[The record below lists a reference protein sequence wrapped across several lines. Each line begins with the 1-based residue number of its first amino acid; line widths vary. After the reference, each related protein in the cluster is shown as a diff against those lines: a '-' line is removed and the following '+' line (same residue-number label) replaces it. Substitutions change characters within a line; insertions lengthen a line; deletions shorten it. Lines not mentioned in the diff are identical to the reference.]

1 MQSLGTVDEL
11 VAQARART
19 GLDDLGSDSYREG
32 LAIAVASCEAD
43 GWLNDL
49 GVTVF
54 REQLIGFL
62 SIRLS
67 VEDWYRRHPEI
78 DDQEIVAPLF
88 GLGLP
93 RTGSTALSYLQAQD
107 PRTRSLLAWEA
118 SMPTPPPEPDTYT
131 TDPRIA
137 QIAEQTAFMDQV
149 APRFKGMLP
158 SEPDGPTECLQLL
171 ALDFRSAMLMLTA
184 GAGYQRWL
192 TTCDM
197 TPAYEYHRRVLKLL
211 QWKLPTRP
219 WRLKTPAHL
228 QGIAALTAVYPD
240 ARFVMTHRD
249 IAQVI
254 PSVVSLH
261 DAMSEMIRA
270 APLPPDF
277 AAREAGFWEHGLRT
291 TVAFRDAG
299 NEARFFDI
307 GFADLQRDPV
317 GQMERLYA
325 WTGDDLTP
333 EVAERMRSW
342 WTSNPADKHG
352 VHEYRPEDYGIDVD
366 ALRRQF
372 AFYDDRFIP
381 PAPEPT

>member
-1 MQSLGTVDEL
+1 MSVGTVDEL
-11 VAQARART
+11 VGVARERT
-19 GLDDLGSDSYREG
+19 GLDDLGSDSYVEG
-32 LAIAVASCEAD
+32 LTVALASCEAD

-62 SIRLS
+62 AIRLS

-78 DDQEIVAPLF
+78 DDQEIVAPMF

-93 RTGSTALSYLQAQD
+93 RTGSTALSFLQAQD

-118 SMPTPPPEPDTYT
+118 SMPTPPPEPDTYA

-137 QIAEQTAFMDQV
+137 ALEAGSAFLDQL

-158 SEPDGPTECLQLL
+158 SDPDGPTECLQLL
-171 ALDFRSAMLMLTA
+171 ALDFRSAMLYLQA
-184 GAGYQRWL
+184 GPEYRTWL
-192 TTCDM
+192 MTCDM

-211 QWKLPTRP
+211 QWRFPPRP
-219 WRLKTPAHL
+219 WRLKTPAHMH
-228 QGIAALTAVYPD
+228 GIAALTAVYPD

-261 DAMSEMIRA
+261 DAMSEQIRT

-277 AAREAGFWEHGLRT
+277 AAREAEYWEHGLRT
-291 TVAFRDAG
+291 TLAFRDHG
-299 NEARFFDI
+299 NEDRFCDI
-307 GFADLQRDPV
+307 RFADLRADPLRE
-317 GQMERLYA
+317 MARLYD
-325 WTGDDLTP
+325 WSGDELTAD
-333 EVAERMRSW
+333 VAARMRTW
-342 WTSNPADKHG
+342 WSANPADKHG

-366 ALRRQF
+366 ELRRQF
-372 AFYDDRFIP
+372 AFCGDRFL
-381 PAPEPT
+381 APDP